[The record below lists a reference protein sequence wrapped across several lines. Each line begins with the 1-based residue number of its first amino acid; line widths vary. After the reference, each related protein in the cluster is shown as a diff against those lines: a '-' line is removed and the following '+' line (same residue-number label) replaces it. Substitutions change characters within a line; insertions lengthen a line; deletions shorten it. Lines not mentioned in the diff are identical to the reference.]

1 MKRAL
6 AVIVACALCA
16 AAFIALPGCGPDN
29 EELIREAVTQKYDA
43 YKNADD
49 AVLSE
54 LVSSLENDGLAELGI
69 DETEFAAAV
78 VDGFDYTI
86 DNIAVNGD
94 SAMVTVTFAGKS
106 YGDLLTNISATTEAL
121 ANDPSFAELSQD
133 DRRAAAG
140 KMVMDAFD
148 ELEVKN
154 ETVDL
159 DYQLID
165 NAWQEAD
172 QQTGLTQI
180 DNILFA
186 K

>member
-6 AVIVACALCA
+6 AAIVVGTLCA
-16 AAFIALPGCGPDN
+16 AAFVALPSCGPNN

-49 AVLSE
+49 AVLSQ
-54 LVSSLENDGLAELGI
+54 LVSSLENDGLTELGI
-69 DETEFAAAV
+69 DETEFATVV
-78 VDGFDYTI
+78 VDGFDYAI
-86 DNIAVNGD
+86 DNISVEGD
-94 SAMVTVTFAGKS
+94 SAVITVTFAGKS
-106 YGDLLTNISATTEAL
+106 YEDLLSSISATTEAL
-121 ANDPSFAELSQD
+121 ANDPAFAELSQE

-148 ELEVKN
+148 ALEVRN

-159 DYQLID
+159 DYQLTD
-165 NAWQEAD
+165 NTWQEAD
-172 QQTGLTQI
+172 EQAGLAQI

>member
-6 AVIVACALCA
+6 AAIVVCALCA
-16 AAFIALPGCGPDN
+16 ATFMALPSCGPNN
-29 EELIREAVTQKYDA
+29 EELIREAVTEKYDA

-49 AVLSE
+49 AVLTE

-78 VDGFDYTI
+78 VDGFDYAI
-86 DNIAVNGD
+86 DDISVEGD
-94 SAMVTVTFAGKS
+94 SAVVTVTFAGKS
-106 YGDLLTNISATTEAL
+106 YGDLLSNISATTEAL
-121 ANDPSFAELSQD
+121 ANDPAFAELSQE

-159 DYQLID
+159 DYRLID
-165 NAWQEAD
+165 NAWQETDEQA
-172 QQTGLTQI
+172 GLAQI

>member
-6 AVIVACALCA
+6 AAIVACTLCA
-16 AAFIALPGCGPDN
+16 AAFVTLPSCGPDN

-49 AVLSE
+49 SVLSQ
-54 LVSSLENDGLAELGI
+54 LVSSLENNGLTELGI
-69 DETEFAAAV
+69 DETEFATAV
-78 VDGFDYTI
+78 VDGFDYAI
-86 DNIAVNGD
+86 DSISVNGD
-94 SAMVTVTFAGKS
+94 SAVVTVTFAGKS
-106 YGDLLTNISATTEAL
+106 YMDLLSSISDTTEAL
-121 ANDPSFAELSQD
+121 ASDPEFAELSQE

-140 KMVMDAFD
+140 KMVMDTFT
-148 ELEVKN
+148 ELEVRN
-154 ETVDL
+154 ETVNL
-159 DYQLID
+159 DYQLTD

-172 QQTGLTQI
+172 EQAGLAQI